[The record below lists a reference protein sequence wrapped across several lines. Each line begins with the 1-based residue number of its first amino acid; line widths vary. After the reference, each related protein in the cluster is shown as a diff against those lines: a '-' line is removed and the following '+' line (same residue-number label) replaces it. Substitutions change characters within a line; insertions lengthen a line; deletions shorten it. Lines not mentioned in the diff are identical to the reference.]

1 MIGDDRKRF
10 DRSAAEFAGLDRFPM
25 HQKAKV
31 RRGAKSIG
39 VADFHHLHAAPLI
52 AVAQKGHR
60 LAHVRAA
67 RQPLFQFSQRDWFG
81 TGEKHGFDHTLLL
94 GQRGRVEQFLFF
106 RFNLFRHASIL
117 LAQLDG
123 GEDLFLPDLHMPLF
137 DQLQGGRKGRSGC

>member
-1 MIGDDRKRF
+1 MIQKLLRDNKGHRTARRHLTAAKADPLHFEQLIHRAARHGHAAYLFNLGAGDGLVIGDDRKRF

-67 RQPLFQFSQRDWFG
+67 R
-81 TGEKHGFDHTLLL
+81 
-94 GQRGRVEQFLFF
+94 
-106 RFNLFRHASIL
+106 
-117 LAQLDG
+117 
-123 GEDLFLPDLHMPLF
+123 
-137 DQLQGGRKGRSGC
+137 